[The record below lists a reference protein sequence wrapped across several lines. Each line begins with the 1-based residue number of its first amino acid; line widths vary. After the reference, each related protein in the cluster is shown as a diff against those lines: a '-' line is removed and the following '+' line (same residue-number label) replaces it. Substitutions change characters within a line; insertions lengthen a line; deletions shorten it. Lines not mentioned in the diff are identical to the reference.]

1 MRRNAVWN
9 EFKSEA
15 QAAHGRR
22 IYVYSLRHLFARR
35 CAMALPPVSLRA
47 AAIAMGYSYEVDCRT
62 YSQQFDLDGAKAAF
76 ETSNTGKIRRSVK
89 H

>member
-1 MRRNAVWN
+1 
-9 EFKSEA
+9 
-15 QAAHGRR
+15 
-22 IYVYSLRHLFARR
+22 
-35 CAMALPPVSLRA
+35 MALPPVSLRA